1 MLTELKKRVCEANLL
16 LKEYGLITL
25 TWGNTSEI
33 DRETGC
39 VVIKPSGVS
48 YDKMTPEDMVVV
60 DLSGKVVEGRLKP
73 SSDTPT
79 HLELYRRYPNLKAIT
94 HTHSR
99 WATVFSQ
106 AGMDIPALGTTHA
119 DTFYG
124 DVPCTR
130 PLTDEEIKGEYEH
143 NTAKVIEEYV
153 TDATVEYTVADAQ
166 IATVDNGS
174 VIGAAVGTTTVT
186 ITATYQGQTATAFV
200 SVQVITAG
208 KAIKALTVAGQ
219 RTTFTIGDKFVFGG
233 VVNVEYLDGTAEENV
248 DYYTIDLSGFNASKA
263 GTQTITVK
271 VGDVT
276 TSYTVT
282 VVKATTLKLL
292 MIGNSFSQDTVMWM
306 PEIAKSLGFTD
317 YVIGTLVIGG
327 CTLNTHYMNSQSN
340 AAEYEFLYYSSK
352 NPGWRTE
359 PSKVTMKEGLQHT
372 DWTFVSLQ
380 QQSGNSGNVST
391 YNSDLD
397 GLVDYVKATALNR
410 SNVKL
415 VWNMTWAYP
424 TDSTWF
430 NGLYGNDQMTMYNS
444 ILAAVQSKIVT
455 NDNFCL
461 ISPAGTSIQNGRTSS
476 YLEKNYVGADDGT
489 LNAWNRDGAHL
500 TVYEGRFTSALTMFC
515 TLTGYMPNEITY
527 NPTNVDAMEAKIIRE
542 SVTNALT
549 NPFAVTNSQYTA

>member
-1 MLTELKKRVCEANLL
+1 MKKILSFILASVMLMF
-16 LKEYGLITL
+16 GLTSCAF
-25 TWGNTSEI
+25 GSNTSDSASSSEKSSIEFVQSELEMEI
-33 DRETGC
+33 GESVQAEITVSKKNVFIYWNVRDKEIASVSSKGVITALAPGET
-39 VVIKPSGVS
+39 VVYAEFSGETAMCLVKVKEKSAIPELSVS
-48 YDKMTPEDMVVV
+48 VPYYDNQVSVYSDGTLALNPVVRFG
-60 DLSGKVVEGRLKP
+60 D
-73 SSDTPT
+73 
-79 HLELYRRYPNLKAIT
+79 AI
-94 HTHSR
+94 
-99 WATVFSQ
+99 
-106 AGMDIPALGTTHA
+106 
-119 DTFYG
+119 
-124 DVPCTR
+124 
-130 PLTDEEIKGEYEH
+130 
-143 NTAKVIEEYV
+143 V

-186 ITATYQGQTATAFV
+186 ITATYQSQTATAV
-200 SVQVITAG
+200 VNVQVITAG

-233 VVNVEYLDGTAEENV
+233 VVNVEYLDGMAEENV

-282 VVKATTLKLL
+282 VVKASTLKLL

-306 PEIAKSLGFTD
+306 PEIAQSLGFTE

-327 CTLNTHYMNSQSN
+327 CTLNTHYLNSQSN
-340 AAEYEFLYYSSK
+340 AADYEFVYYSSK
-352 NPGWRTE
+352 NPGWKTE
-359 PSKVTMKEGLQHT
+359 SKVTMQYGLQFT
-372 DWTFVSLQ
+372 DWGFVSLQ

-391 YNSDLD
+391 YNSDLE
-397 GLVDYVKATALNR
+397 GLVSYVKATALTR

-444 ILAAVQSKIVT
+444 ILSAVQSKIVT

-500 TVYEGRFTSALTMFC
+500 SVYEGRFTSAMTMFC
-515 TLTGYMPNEITY
+515 TVTGYMPNEITY
-527 NPTNVDAMEAKIIRE
+527 NPTNVDEIEARIIRE

>member
-1 MLTELKKRVCEANLL
+1 MKKILSFILASVMLMF
-16 LKEYGLITL
+16 GLTSCAF
-25 TWGNTSEI
+25 GSNTS
-33 DRETGC
+33 D
-39 VVIKPSGVS
+39 SA
-48 YDKMTPEDMVVV
+48 
-60 DLSGKVVEGRLKP
+60 P
-73 SSDTPT
+73 SSEKSSIEFVQSE
-79 HLELYRRYPNLKAIT
+79 LEMEIGESVQAEITVSKKNVFIYWNVRDKEIASVSSKGVITALAPGETVVYAEFSGETAMCLVKVKEKSAIPEL
-94 HTHSR
+94 SVSVPYYNNQVSVYSDGSL
-99 WATVFSQ
+99 ALNTVVRF
-106 AGMDIPALGTTHA
+106 
-119 DTFYG
+119 G
-124 DVPCTR
+124 DA
-130 PLTDEEIKGEYEH
+130 I
-143 NTAKVIEEYV
+143 V
-153 TDATVEYTVADAQ
+153 TDATVEYAVANAE
-166 IATVDNGS
+166 IATVENGT
-174 VIGAAVGTTTVT
+174 VFGAAVGETTVT
-186 ITATYQGQTATAFV
+186 ITATYQSQTATAV
-200 SVQVITAG
+200 VNVQVITAG

-248 DYYTIDLSGFNASKA
+248 DYYTVDLSKFDASKA

-306 PEIAKSLGFTD
+306 PEIAQSLGFTE

-340 AAEYEFLYYSSK
+340 AADYEFVYYSSK
-352 NPGWRTE
+352 NPGWKTE
-359 PSKVTMKEGLQHT
+359 SKVTMQYGLQFT
-372 DWTFVSLQ
+372 DWGFVSLQ

-391 YNSDLD
+391 YNSDLE
-397 GLVDYVKATALNR
+397 GLVSYVKATALTR

-430 NGLYGNDQMTMYNS
+430 GGLYGNDQMTMYNS

-527 NPTNVDAMEAKIIRE
+527 NPTNVDEIEARIIRE

>member
-1 MLTELKKRVCEANLL
+1 MCLVKVKEKSAIPELSVSVPYYDNQVSVYSDGALALNP
-16 LKEYGLITL
+16 
-25 TWGNTSEI
+25 
-33 DRETGC
+33 
-39 VVIKPSGVS
+39 VVKFG
-48 YDKMTPEDMVVV
+48 D
-60 DLSGKVVEGRLKP
+60 
-73 SSDTPT
+73 
-79 HLELYRRYPNLKAIT
+79 AI
-94 HTHSR
+94 
-99 WATVFSQ
+99 
-106 AGMDIPALGTTHA
+106 
-119 DTFYG
+119 
-124 DVPCTR
+124 
-130 PLTDEEIKGEYEH
+130 
-143 NTAKVIEEYV
+143 V
-153 TDATVEYTVADAQ
+153 TDATVEYAVANAQ
-166 IATVDNGS
+166 IATVENDTLFGAS
-174 VIGAAVGTTTVT
+174 VGATTVT
-186 ITATYQGQTATAFV
+186 ITATYQGQTATAVV

-219 RTTFTIGDKFVFGG
+219 RTTFTVGDKFFFGG
-233 VVNVEYLDGTAEENV
+233 VVNVEYVDGTVEEGV
-248 DYYTIDLSGFNASKA
+248 DYYTVDLSKFDTSKA
-263 GTQTITVK
+263 GTYTIMVK
-271 VGDVT
+271 VGDAS

-327 CTLNTHYMNSQSN
+327 CTLNTHYLNSQSN

-352 NPGWRTE
+352 NPGWKTE
-359 PSKVTMKEGLQHT
+359 PGKVTMQYGLRFT

-410 SNVKL
+410 GNVKL

-424 TDSTWF
+424 TGSNWF
-430 NGLYGNDQMTMYNS
+430 GGLYDNNQMTMYNS
-444 ILAAVQSKIVT
+444 ITAAVQSKIVT

-476 YLEKNYVGADDGT
+476 YIESAYTGDNVNIVD
-489 LNAWNRDGAHL
+489 AWNRDGAHL
-500 TVYEGRFTSALTMFC
+500 SQWEGRFTSALTMFC
-515 TLTGYMPNEITY
+515 TVTGYMPNEIEY
-527 NPTNVDAMEAKIIRE
+527 NPTNVDEIEARIIRE

>member
-1 MLTELKKRVCEANLL
+1 MKKILSFILASVMLMF
-16 LKEYGLITL
+16 GLTSCAF
-25 TWGNTSEI
+25 GSNTS
-33 DRETGC
+33 D
-39 VVIKPSGVS
+39 SA
-48 YDKMTPEDMVVV
+48 
-60 DLSGKVVEGRLKP
+60 P
-73 SSDTPT
+73 SSEKSSIEFVQSE
-79 HLELYRRYPNLKAIT
+79 LEMEIGESVQAEITVSKKNVFIYWNVRDKEIASVSSKGVITALAPGETVVYAEFSGETAMCLVKVKEKSAIPELSVSVPYYDNQVSVYADGT
-94 HTHSR
+94 L
-99 WATVFSQ
+99 
-106 AGMDIPALGTTHA
+106 ALNPVVR
-119 DTFYG
+119 FG
-124 DVPCTR
+124 DA
-130 PLTDEEIKGEYEH
+130 I
-143 NTAKVIEEYV
+143 V

-186 ITATYQGQTATAFV
+186 ITATYQSQTATAV
-200 SVQVITAG
+200 VNVQVITAG

-263 GTQTITVK
+263 GMQTITVK

-282 VVKATTLKLL
+282 VVKASTLKLL

-391 YNSDLD
+391 YNSDLE

-430 NGLYGNDQMTMYNS
+430 GGLYGNDQMTMYNS
-444 ILAAVQSKIVT
+444 ILSAVQSKIVT

-527 NPTNVDAMEAKIIRE
+527 NPTNVDEIEARIIRE